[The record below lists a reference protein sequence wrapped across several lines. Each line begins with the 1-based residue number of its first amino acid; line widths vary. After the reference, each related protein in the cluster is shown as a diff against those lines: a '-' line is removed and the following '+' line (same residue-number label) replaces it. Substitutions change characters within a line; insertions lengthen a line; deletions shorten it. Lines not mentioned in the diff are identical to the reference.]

1 MKTELLLQNIKAHI
15 SLDKEETEFFLRL
28 IKPNTIKRKD
38 FLLKQGEICRYES
51 FITKGCLRVYTL
63 DNNGVEHVVMFGVEN
78 WWVSDLRSFLMQT
91 PAQYMIDALEDTE
104 VLQISKPDI
113 DRLYERVPKFERFFR
128 IILQNAFV
136 AHQQRIEQNLSFSA
150 EERYRFFTEKY
161 PHMDQR
167 IPQKQIASYLGI
179 TPVFLSILRRK
190 QLKNKLL

>member
-136 AHQQRIEQNLSFSA
+136 AHQQRIEQNLSSSA

-167 IPQKQIASYLGI
+167 IPQKLIASYLGI

>member
-136 AHQQRIEQNLSFSA
+136 AHQQRIEQNLSSSA